1 MVQAQGDV
9 ASSVTAHPG
18 NLGIASAHIGHRS
31 AVAVAQTTIESV
43 VANTVIVAGGDGK
56 LCVIE
61 LVVVVVAQHHVG
73 PFIVKQGHVAQIH
86 NVVVVSVNVE
96 AVVVQVVERGVIECA
111 EEQSQDTVYDGRVAV
126 GAESVGDSRP
136 VVPQRVSV
144 GTHRGHDGPI
154 PAAHVVIVEAVVVRS
169 VRTEAFAIAILVVA
183 IETTGVATAGTLMAR
198 TVVGASVEAAGTI
211 LATMIASAVVRT
223 VEVIA
228 MTIVVAIATATWAI
242 SIVATTVIT
251 VSVVSSTTRAI
262 TIVAVVITAT
272 TRAIAIVA
280 SATAII
286 VTVIASAVVDA
297 ATTAITVV
305 YGTRLAT

>member
-18 NLGIASAHIGHRS
+18 NLWIASAHIGHRS

-56 LCVIE
+56 LCVVE

-198 TVVGASVEAAGTI
+198 TVVGASVEAAGTVF
-211 LATMIASAVVRT
+211 ASVVVAIAEVVARSAVVRATIAAGTTAVAAVTAAVT
-223 VEVIA
+223 VAVIA
-228 MTIVVAIATATWAI
+228 ATVAVVAVAATVTVAVIAATIAVVAVAAAVAIAVVAAT
-242 SIVATTVIT
+242 
-251 VSVVSSTTRAI
+251 
-262 TIVAVVITAT
+262 
-272 TRAIAIVA
+272 
-280 SATAII
+280 
-286 VTVIASAVVDA
+286 VVDA

>member
-31 AVAVAQTTIESV
+31 AVAFAQTTIESV

-56 LCVIE
+56 LCVVE

-154 PAAHVVIVEAVVVRS
+154 PAAHVVIVEAVMVRS

-198 TVVGASVEAAGTI
+198 TVVGTSVEAARTVF
-211 LATMIASAVVRT
+211 ASVVVAIAEVVASSAVVRATIAAGTTAVAAVTAAVT
-223 VEVIA
+223 VAVIA
-228 MTIVVAIATATWAI
+228 ATVAVVAVAATVTVAVIAATIAVVAVAAAVAIAVVAAT
-242 SIVATTVIT
+242 
-251 VSVVSSTTRAI
+251 
-262 TIVAVVITAT
+262 
-272 TRAIAIVA
+272 VA
-280 SATAII
+280 SAVII
-286 VTVIASAVVDA
+286 ISGA
-297 ATTAITVV
+297 
-305 YGTRLAT
+305 

>member
-43 VANTVIVAGGDGK
+43 VANTIIVAGGDGK
-56 LCVIE
+56 LCVVE

-198 TVVGASVEAAGTI
+198 TVVGASVEAAGTVF
-211 LATMIASAVVRT
+211 ASVVVAIAEVVARSAVVRATIAAGTTAVVAVTAAVT
-223 VEVIA
+223 VAVIA
-228 MTIVVAIATATWAI
+228 ATVAVVAVAAAVTVAVIAATVAVVAVAAAVAIAVVAAT
-242 SIVATTVIT
+242 
-251 VSVVSSTTRAI
+251 
-262 TIVAVVITAT
+262 
-272 TRAIAIVA
+272 VA
-280 SATAII
+280 SAVII
-286 VTVIASAVVDA
+286 ISGA
-297 ATTAITVV
+297 
-305 YGTRLAT
+305 

>member
-18 NLGIASAHIGHRS
+18 NLWIASAHIGHRS

-56 LCVIE
+56 LCVVE

-154 PAAHVVIVEAVVVRS
+154 PAAHVVIVEAVMVWS
-169 VRTEAFAIAILVVA
+169 VRTEAFAIAILVVT

-198 TVVGASVEAAGTI
+198 TVVGASVEAAGTVFASVVVAI
-211 LATMIASAVVRT
+211 AEVVARSAVVRATIAAGTTAVVAVAAAVAIAVVAATIAVVAVAAAVTVAVIAATIASAV
-223 VEVIA
+223 I
-228 MTIVVAIATATWAI
+228 II
-242 SIVATTVIT
+242 SGA
-251 VSVVSSTTRAI
+251 
-262 TIVAVVITAT
+262 
-272 TRAIAIVA
+272 
-280 SATAII
+280 
-286 VTVIASAVVDA
+286 
-297 ATTAITVV
+297 
-305 YGTRLAT
+305 